1 MNLKQLLEY
10 ITRNYPRR
18 DMVNFKTIKFG
29 GNEPTQR
36 LLNNGLKGLSDEK
49 ELLVD
54 GFTSNGSAGS
64 GKWATVPWIAL
75 FDTNISTSAK
85 KGFYVVYLFRP
96 DLKYI
101 YLSLNQGWSS
111 YKDKYGQKDGLKNLV
126 KVAKYWQGNLF
137 SMTDN
142 MSIRDIDLQ
151 STQYQGTSLPIGY
164 EKANILSIK
173 YKSDAIPEN
182 KQLVEDLVSM
192 RVVLTELEK
201 KLFSPDNLDYS
212 ISYILR
218 AASLGE
224 GESNYNIQ
232 KRIQE
237 ITTNIAN
244 VQQVVA
250 PKVGLPKSSAAV
262 KVGRTN
268 YEVRER
274 NNSKVGYLGEIL
286 VYKLE
291 KKRLEQANK
300 LELSEKVEQVSQ
312 KQGDGLGYD
321 ILSYTDAGEPIYI
334 EVKTTKGDIDTPF
347 YLSQNEL
354 NASVKY
360 GDRYRLYRIYNIMD
374 NYKFYVVS
382 GDLTDKLD
390 LSAQSYRAMPR
401 NEE

>member
-1 MNLKQLLEY
+1 M
-10 ITRNYPRR
+10 
-18 DMVNFKTIKFG
+18 
-29 GNEPTQR
+29 
-36 LLNNGLKGLSDEK
+36 
-49 ELLVD
+49 
-54 GFTSNGSAGS
+54 
-64 GKWATVPWIAL
+64 
-75 FDTNISTSAK
+75 
-85 KGFYVVYLFRP
+85 
-96 DLKYI
+96 
-101 YLSLNQGWSS
+101 
-111 YKDKYGQKDGLKNLV
+111 
-126 KVAKYWQGNLF
+126 
-137 SMTDN
+137 
-142 MSIRDIDLQ
+142 
-151 STQYQGTSLPIGY
+151 PIGY

-218 AASLGE
+218 ATSLGE